1 MRVNTYHDWNLSND
15 NTMWTLTCDNSDR
28 IELVISGDVLD
39 KFAQPIDNEKIFEIL
54 NDFVTANTKYYG
66 LVLGLVILSF
76 VLGLKQGLLD
86 WIVIKFKE
94 SKNNNAQN

>member
-1 MRVNTYHDWNLSND
+1 MGFWAKSAEPLFMILLGGMNTFLGPL
-15 NTMWTLTCDNSDR
+15 MGAL
-28 IELVISGDVLD
+28 
-39 KFAQPIDNEKIFEIL
+39 IFEIL

>member
-1 MRVNTYHDWNLSND
+1 MILLGGMNTFLGPL
-15 NTMWTLTCDNSDR
+15 MGAL
-28 IELVISGDVLD
+28 
-39 KFAQPIDNEKIFEIL
+39 IFEIL